1 MSNDLTEILKSKA
14 INGWGLFWLI
24 SIPMSI
30 VMVIAMMG
38 SDLSTGAG
46 VSYMIGFSVRWAVP
60 FIFLVVAAPSVQTL
74 FPGPFPM
81 WWLRNRKYLGM
92 CFAVAMAW
100 QGAFIFIMSYFFRDY
115 YFEDVY
121 LLRDELEGST
131 GYIFLTAMVVTS
143 FQFGRK
149 RLTSRQWKLLHRSS
163 VYFLWAYAFSVYWWN
178 LSYYE
183 NPQPIDYVFYWSG
196 FLAFASRIAAW
207 GKNRLQAAKKNVP
220 DSSTPLPFKVLGGAI
235 ITFGL
240 LVAATGLQWQ
250 EPVTEFLLAPA
261 WSANLLLWLP
271 YWPFEP
277 YLSIFII
284 GSGTMLVTKPGPDQ
298 APAGK

>member
-1 MSNDLTEILKSKA
+1 
-14 INGWGLFWLI
+14 
-24 SIPMSI
+24 
-30 VMVIAMMG
+30 
-38 SDLSTGAG
+38 
-46 VSYMIGFSVRWAVP
+46 
-60 FIFLVVAAPSVQTL
+60 
-74 FPGPFPM
+74 
-81 WWLRNRKYLGM
+81 
-92 CFAVAMAW
+92 
-100 QGAFIFIMSYFFRDY
+100 
-115 YFEDVY
+115 
-121 LLRDELEGST
+121 
-131 GYIFLTAMVVTS
+131 MVVTS

-149 RLTSRQWKLLHRSS
+149 RLTLQQWKLLHRSS
-163 VYFLWAYAFSVYWWN
+163 IYFLWAYAFSVYWWN

-220 DSSTPLPFKVLGGAI
+220 DSSTPLPFKVLGGTV

-284 GSGTMLVTKPGPDQ
+284 GLGTILVTKTRV
-298 APAGK
+298 